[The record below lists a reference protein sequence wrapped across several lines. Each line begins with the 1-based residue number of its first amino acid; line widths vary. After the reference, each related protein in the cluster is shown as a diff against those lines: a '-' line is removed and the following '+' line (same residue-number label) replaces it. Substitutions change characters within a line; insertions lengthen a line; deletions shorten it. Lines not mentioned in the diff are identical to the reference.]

1 MTANALKLLPGA
13 GPPLP
18 AEAPQPA
25 SPVPPI
31 GFDAILVELHRAVE
45 LLSRLGQPTTIEA
58 LAVGREQIA
67 HLFSISKATVD
78 RWDSSGLLG
87 PVGTKK
93 SGRKLWSLAEL
104 KDWAARGMPSRKEWL
119 AMRNAR
125 K

>member
-1 MTANALKLLPGA
+1 MTANALKLLPEA
-13 GPPLP
+13 GPRLP

-31 GFDAILVELHRAVE
+31 GIDVILAELQRAVE
-45 LLSRLGQPTTIEA
+45 LLSRLGHPDTTEP

-67 HLFSISKATVD
+67 HLFSVSKATVD
-78 RWDSSGLLG
+78 RWDSGGLLG

-93 SGRKLWSLAEL
+93 SGRKLWCLAEL
-104 KDWAARGMPSRKEWL
+104 KDWAAHGMPTRKEWL
-119 AMRNAR
+119 AMKNAR